1 MRGYSNVVHSHPIR
15 PTIKTKNQNDELS
28 VYMSQ
33 MSFFQPNLV
42 IDVRNGRLWEIE
54 LRLDQMPPL
63 FENEELS
70 LRFLLRRKFN
80 KSVIFNLFRR
90 AIATSDTVG
99 IERLCRLF
107 DQLTQKMKQGRSK
120 SISQAELCL
129 HVFQPLA
136 SEKTI
141 TYKTLS

>member
-1 MRGYSNVVHSHPIR
+1 
-15 PTIKTKNQNDELS
+15 
-28 VYMSQ
+28 

-54 LRLDQMPPL
+54 LRLDQTPDL
-63 FENEELS
+63 FENEELA

-80 KSVIFNLFRR
+80 KSVIFNLFRKS
-90 AIATSDTVG
+90 IGNCDSVG

-107 DQLTQKMKQGRSK
+107 DQLAQKIKLK
-120 SISQAELCL
+120 PKNSISQSELCL
-129 HVFQPLA
+129 HVFQPLG

-141 TYKTLS
+141 CFKTLS